1 MNLITLCFTYEIIF
15 ILLSPMLPTLFHTHT
30 CIYFDWVCGKLAVK
44 NMSAHTKLRQ
54 NEGFMAL
61 SVKLFVALLHAH
73 VLCSLTSMQ
82 ILFEC

>member
-15 ILLSPMLPTLFHTHT
+15 ILLSLMLSPLFFHTHFST
-30 CIYFDWVCGKLAVK
+30 GVCGKLAVK

-73 VLCSLTSMQ
+73 VLSKACKFSSSNADK
-82 ILFEC
+82 